1 MSNYSKKG
9 AEQGVPSFLM
19 ENERRSEGDTF
30 ISQYAPGQK
39 EALRAVLKHRAQN
52 APVFKEVKVQL
63 LESASTEKD
72 GAMQEARSGHSEVD
86 STTTVAAAT
95 AAAIATTAPL
105 LKVQSD
111 LEAKVSS
118 VSALLDKLQ
127 ETDKQL
133 RRVAEQQID
142 LKTGRPHC
150 HDRVKELEKQ
160 LNIFMEQRIQHLE
173 KLQQQQMNIQS
184 HFINSAIN
192 SAGFQP
198 VNVPSSSLTTK
209 LSTQPELQQPV
220 TNQVSSR
227 QKDLFSTNAVP
238 AQAYPSQFG
247 RYGVN
252 TQKSPLKTPVPRRHA
267 PEPVSKDEKIVQK
280 TSKKERPRAE
290 KENIPKSTYGG
301 LMGGGKFLEQIL
313 NSQETPLRQIQ
324 SPEKASLNINQKTR
338 PSEKE
343 WPGVQCTGS
352 FPAFEGS
359 SQDFSPVEKTVKK
372 ADNLLQDLGQLK
384 REMQGMLQ
392 EAKTW
397 KSSMNDFVKP
407 NNPIITPGLPD
418 QHQLS
423 KPSILEK
430 VKAPKSVLKDA
441 EKILRGVQNN
451 KKMLEE
457 NLEAII
463 RAKDGDAMYTF
474 INALTVNRD
483 VLEEIR
489 IRKTVDEWIKTISME
504 IQAEMAR
511 NDYEQTKYVQKDQ
524 KTPWIKRTQNIRDMK
539 TKKEIKTKNQK
550 AQGFLTKK
558 SLSAGKPV
566 HKQMGENFIRQSS
579 RLESS
584 SESLQNKEE
593 RVEGHVNV
601 VVPNEEYL
609 SQVYGK
615 PIYQGH
621 RSTLKKA
628 PYLRFNS
635 PSPKSKP
642 QRPKVLEC
650 VRGTKVKSAR
660 TQTSSS
666 MQKIITSPKKQHLL
680 SAPFSENQYLFSP
693 SREAPT
699 VCGPLEGHL
708 IPMAIP
714 LGQTRANGISP
725 QPAGV
730 IISKPHPVTVT
741 TSVPPTFPKLQRQA
755 MKKPNIA
762 VVEMKSEKKDPPKLT
777 VQVLPN
783 VDIDS
788 ISSASVSLNEASL
801 HSEAALP
808 PVSTQIQTPE
818 HEHYEEEDIK
828 FPGTNFIDVTDVMQD
843 QEEEEEEDGIPAF
856 SEPVL
861 EFNRQAEVVSQKYN
875 GPAFPPMAPAPVPQ
889 HAADILDE
897 IIERRETIENQ
908 LISWVE
914 QEVMARIIS
923 GMYPVRKEAVPSIS
937 ASESEDSEAVTSD
950 IIEAAGGGG
959 FQLFVNA
966 GLPVDLEMIN
976 HLVSEALTETVAI
989 MLGDRDHSMSPP
1001 ATNVLPSMTV
1011 LPECEI
1017 STPLATPCDTPPLEK
1032 EPSPVK
1038 TPDSSLSV
1046 TELGGEVLV
1055 HQQTKESGF
1064 EIPGATSPVGT
1075 PAATPVDTPPKI
1087 TTPTPPASEPGF
1099 DATKM
1104 ESPKPPNPW
1113 GDAELPLEEEKPSP
1127 LNEETFHPKPIVM
1140 SVAKDEEPDTLVLP
1154 ASLEPVRP
1162 LASVPCEPKI
1172 PSPGHTLSSGPS
1184 TQESSITATETETET
1199 GDRFISE
1206 GEVLFS
1212 YGQMIAARVL
1222 AEGLSLPN
1230 LSESLCSTLHD
1241 AHEMDYDPPSE
1252 GQVIR
1257 RPHKGYHR
1265 DPVLSLLARLNQAPV
1280 TAQEVIYHSEDSD
1293 NSIGEL
1299 SEGQRPRLTRAA
1311 ESILMGHSVYIDQPA
1326 GLDQPAE
1333 QRPHSVP
1340 SPGQCER
1347 TAADACHGTMT
1358 MAELVLQ
1365 PFSNPVPQMT
1375 QAGDGNVYLSEDTS
1389 QKQSQEAV
1397 HMEPVRSRVIRV
1409 RTKSEV
1415 AQQQDSHGDVDRT
1428 EVEPNKYLTSL
1439 LAGEESVPH
1448 LSSLASPAK
1457 MSVMLPSMNIDDD
1470 HTQSIS
1476 TIHEDSGS
1484 SGADTF

>member
-19 ENERRSEGDTF
+19 ENERRSEAGDTF

-238 AQAYPSQFG
+238 AQ
-247 RYGVN
+247 
-252 TQKSPLKTPVPRRHA
+252 
-267 PEPVSKDEKIVQK
+267 
-280 TSKKERPRAE
+280 
-290 KENIPKSTYGG
+290 
-301 LMGGGKFLEQIL
+301 GGGKFLEQIL